1 MLRIII
7 THILLVALTLLI
19 VGEYV
24 PGISVDGVYIAI
36 VTAVVLGI
44 LNAIVR
50 PILFILTLP
59 ISLLTLGLFTFVINA
74 GLFWFA
80 ASFIDGFA
88 VASFWAALLGSV
100 IVTVVSSFSARYIR

>member
-1 MLRIII
+1 MLRILI

-24 PGISVDGVYIAI
+24 AGIVVDGVYIAI
-36 VTAVVLGI
+36 VAAAVLGI
-44 LNAIVR
+44 LNAIVK

-59 ISLLTLGLFTFVINA
+59 ISLLTLGLFIFVINA
-74 GLFWFA
+74 SLFWFA

-88 VASFWAALLGSV
+88 VDSFWMALLGSI
-100 IVTVVSSFSARYIR
+100 IVSTVSSLSARYIR